1 MPVRWKSWRCVVE
14 WRLVCEVRGWGKGD
28 IVWGGFDVVGSGFRF
43 RGSRL
48 SWLPAVPCRL
58 VSFQVEYRVK
68 INIFKR

>member
-1 MPVRWKSWRCVVE
+1 VRVISF
-14 WRLVCEVRGWGKGD
+14 
-28 IVWGGFDVVGSGFRF
+28 GGVFDVVGSGFRF